1 VKPRSPEQSFH
12 RPPKIPNSKASEPWK
27 FTGSLGLAPRRLQP
41 GRVFT
46 SPGIPVGFTPDVPLG
61 FIPDVPLGF
70 IPDVPLGFIPDVPSI
85 LMSAPLSLTP
95 IPLGLAPVL
104 GTPSRQASVRP
115 NLTPAP
121 PASAPRQTSRLV
133 PDALDADRPFLEAR

>member
-1 VKPRSPEQSFH
+1 MKPRSPEQSFH
-12 RPPKIPNSKASEPWK
+12 RPPKTPNSKASEPWK

-46 SPGIPVGFTPDVPLG
+46 SPGIPVGF
-61 FIPDVPLGF
+61 IPDVPLGF
-70 IPDVPLGFIPDVPSI
+70 ISDVPSI

-121 PASAPRQTSRLV
+121 PNLAPGRPASAPRQTSRLL
-133 PDALDADRPFLEAR
+133 PDALDADRPFPGVR